1 MMASSSDF
9 SLVWREVQRDWME
22 VGSRKF
28 IVGCCSVRG
37 ERGVR
42 TVVIVYSVC
51 ICAEDNYR
59 TYRC

>member
-1 MMASSSDF
+1 
-9 SLVWREVQRDWME
+9 ME

-51 ICAEDNYR
+51 ICAEDNLVYLSLLMVVL
-59 TYRC
+59 